1 MQWGNRRTK
10 FNDFEY
16 ESNDDNVI
24 NNNELELNSEE
35 EMQVDESLNIDLNM
49 NNRGNSGNGAFDEL
63 INKEKRPLTT
73 SDIELGIIR
82 L

>member
-1 MQWGNRRTK
+1 MTK
-10 FNDFEY
+10 VFSELQKIFSEWRL
-16 ESNDDNVI
+16 

-63 INKEKRPLTT
+63 INREKRPLTT

-82 L
+82 LK